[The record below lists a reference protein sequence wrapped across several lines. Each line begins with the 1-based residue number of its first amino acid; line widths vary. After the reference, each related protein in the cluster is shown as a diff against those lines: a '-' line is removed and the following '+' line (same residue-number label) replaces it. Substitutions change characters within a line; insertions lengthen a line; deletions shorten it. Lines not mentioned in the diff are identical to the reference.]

1 MNQNNTHKNID
12 DVIDY
17 MEQIYGIKLYLYQ
30 KELLKIMWTKEYIK
44 KHLFM
49 PRQSNIATYNLINI
63 CKILLGDKENN

>member
-17 MEQIYGIKLYLYQ
+17 MEQIYSLKLYSYQ
-30 KELLKIMWTKEYIK
+30 KKLLKIMWTKEYIK
-44 KHLFM
+44 KYLFM